1 MKKEMVF
8 FLVISSVSMMSIAM
22 NNSDKNGLAPKEIKQ
37 TPVCCPR
44 TFAVPPCEK
53 CIEKLC
59 VRYLERKPAHI
70 PLPLSLSQERERARL
85 PK

>member
-1 MKKEMVF
+1 MKKEMVL
-8 FLVISSVSMMSIAM
+8 FLMMSSVSVMNVAM
-22 NNSDKNGLAPKEIKQ
+22 NNNDRRVQKEIKQ
-37 TPVCCPR
+37 IPVCCPR

-59 VRYLERKPAHI
+59 VGYLERKPAHI
-70 PLPLSLSQERERARL
+70 PLPLSSSQERERAHL